1 LQYSLSSLGVISMG
15 RRARGV
21 RGVKSGAGP
30 AAAHSG
36 SATVALRKPNG
47 HTFKMAAKDSA
58 AAWSAFLGGIT
69 PRLLLED
76 VYRAGE
82 CYLCDVADVLEKE
95 VLRLCEEQ
103 QRRAQGALRG
113 GAARGAAG
121 GGGGGG
127 GGSSSSSS
135 SSSSGGGPTDSSL
148 HAEVAAGADFV
159 WQTMLQAY
167 ELVGDQFELYATRNV
182 FMWPEGVEFSVRG
195 SPRPR
200 PREPLLPPHT
210 PPHPATCPPPQPPL
224 TRARRA
230 RAAASCTRP
239 PLRTPR
245 MRA

>member
-1 LQYSLSSLGVISMG
+1 
-15 RRARGV
+15 
-21 RGVKSGAGP
+21 
-30 AAAHSG
+30 
-36 SATVALRKPNG
+36 
-47 HTFKMAAKDSA
+47 MAAKDSA

-113 GAARGAAG
+113 GAARGAA
-121 GGGGGG
+121 GGGG

-200 PREPLLPPHT
+200 PREPLPPSTHT
-210 PPHPATCPPPQPPL
+210 HTPHPAPCRPPPTPL
-224 TRARRA
+224 YAPGGHGQRQAVHAR
-230 RAAASCTRP
+230 
-239 PLRTPR
+239 L
-245 MRA
+245 